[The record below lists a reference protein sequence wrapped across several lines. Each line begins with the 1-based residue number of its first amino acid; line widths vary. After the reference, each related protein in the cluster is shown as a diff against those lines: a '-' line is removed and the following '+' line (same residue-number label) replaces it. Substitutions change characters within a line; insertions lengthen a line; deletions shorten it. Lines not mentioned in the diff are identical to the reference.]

1 MQHVRDP
8 DILRILRACAVPSPS
23 AACGSDRTVRAA
35 AGTAT
40 AATPPSTEKP
50 SRRPGSEIDRSFL
63 MSESPAL
70 TLATAK
76 EKPAF
81 TKREDGL

>member
-40 AATPPSTEKP
+40 A
-50 SRRPGSEIDRSFL
+50 
-63 MSESPAL
+63 
-70 TLATAK
+70 K